1 MATKRS
7 KRASKTSPAR
17 SGRRG
22 KARAAAAEA
31 KPKGVV
37 NAWEQDPGD
46 GAQPS
51 GGQVIQ
57 RPVPVLREQP
67 FSIRIVNPASA
78 PEAKPHS
85 PGTADFRYWTAAEAL
100 RRGADFWG
108 ALLPGTSWEVGSILP
123 VDLDFGIDLN
133 AFYDREGLKFFH
145 GSAAGRTVFS
155 GESPDVVCHELG
167 HAILDSLK
175 PQLFDAASIEV
186 AAFHESFG
194 DMSAILSALQL
205 PSLREGVLAE
215 TGGVLHRASRL
226 SRLAEQLGW
235 AIRQSVPSA
244 VEADCL
250 RNAVNTF
257 FYRYLGAVDGS
268 GRDARASARRGR
280 RGKHGIGDATKATA
294 FGGRVWPR
302 CPFHR
307 GLCRGRAEAPRGCR
321 RGACRRA
328 GLRVGPGSGRQ
339 VLLRRSAAT
348 GATQGRESGQAS
360 GRSPTL
366 LRAAHPR
373 NPHPRIA
380 ARRTADGAAPSSHRL
395 RGLAPLRTHARGLY
409 DA

>member
-1 MATKRS
+1 MAKKRS

-17 SGRRG
+17 SKRRG
-22 KARAAAAEA
+22 KARAVPTEAKA
-31 KPKGVV
+31 KPKGVI

-67 FSIRIVNPASA
+67 FSIRIVHPASA
-78 PEAKPHS
+78 PQAKPHS

-108 ALLPGTSWEVGSILP
+108 ALLPGTSWEVGAILP

-133 AFYDREGLKFFH
+133 AFYDRQGLKFFH
-145 GSAAGRTVFS
+145 GLAAGRTVFS

-167 HAILDSLK
+167 HAVLDSLK

-250 RNAVNTF
+250 RNAVNSF
-257 FYRYLGAVDGS
+257 FYRDPDTLPTMAP
-268 GRDARASARRGR
+268 
-280 RGKHGIGDATKATA
+280 ATA
-294 FGGRVWPR
+294 LSSEPHSFSRV
-302 CPFHR
+302 FI
-307 GLCRGRAEAPRGCR
+307 
-321 RGACRRA
+321 GAFF
-328 GLRVGPGSGRQ
+328 
-339 VLLRRSAAT
+339 
-348 GATQGRESGQAS
+348 E
-360 GRSPTL
+360 
-366 LRAAHPR
+366 
-373 NPHPRIA
+373 
-380 ARRTADGAAPSSHRL
+380 
-395 RGLAPLRTHARGLY
+395 GLAGMP
-409 DA
+409 